1 MFEIMKVF
9 EEPTNIN
16 FHNYYY
22 HKYSYSKTNNIESNI
37 EKNTDNMEPYVL
49 KLAAEA
55 RVCLRTWWKRMWRLH
70 VAVTRESVKRVL
82 ALGSVNK
89 AMQNTSLVFFINAYH
104 SQLQS
109 ILDCNKAHCE
119 AAYIK
124 IK

>member
-1 MFEIMKVF
+1 MFEIRKVF

-16 FHNYYY
+16 FHDYHYYNYR
-22 HKYSYSKTNNIESNI
+22 YSKTNNIELNI

-89 AMQNTSLVFFINAYH
+89 AMQNSSLVFFINAYH

-109 ILDCNKAHCE
+109 ILDCNNAQSE
-119 AAYIK
+119 PRYMTIK
-124 IK
+124 

>member
-1 MFEIMKVF
+1 
-9 EEPTNIN
+9 
-16 FHNYYY
+16 
-22 HKYSYSKTNNIESNI
+22 
-37 EKNTDNMEPYVL
+37 MEPFVL
-49 KLAAEA
+49 QLAAEA

-109 ILDCNKAHCE
+109 ILDCNKAQCE
-119 AAYIK
+119 AAYMK